1 MGVDR
6 RDYMQPR
13 DPGVRGW
20 WAISSVSH
28 RLIVPNVLVFILWQL
43 PGLRRL
49 MSDQFT
55 VSWHGLFDAGRLW
68 TPLTSAFSHEDLLH
82 LFWNMLGLHWF
93 GPELEQVYGRR
104 NFLLLYLYGGL
115 VSSLAHVTW
124 ERGWGHDVPALGA
137 SGAVMAV
144 VVVTAI
150 LYPQKPMWVWVARL
164 PLWLLATIYLLA
176 DLSGLLRGGTGV
188 AHGGHLG
195 GAAAGALFWWLDLR
209 LFASPGQS
217 EGRQGWPSLGA
228 LFIRLRMAWRWRWR
242 PALARADAAPSPAA
256 AAPRANVDFQTAARV
271 DELLAKI
278 SQGGLGSLTPEE
290 LEFLKQASGKYRRPG
305 T

>member
-13 DPGVRGW
+13 DPGVGGW

-28 RLIVPNVLVFILWQL
+28 RLIVPNLVVFILWQL
-43 PGLRRL
+43 PGLHRF

-55 VSWHGLFDAGRLW
+55 VSWHGLFGELRLW
-68 TPLTSAFSHEDLLH
+68 TVLTSAFSHEGLLH

-93 GPELEQVYGRR
+93 GPDLEQLYGRR

-137 SGAVMAV
+137 SGAVMAI

-150 LYPQKPMWVWVARL
+150 FYPQRQMWVWVAQL
-164 PLWLLATIYLLA
+164 PLWLLATLYLLA
-176 DLSGLLRGGTGV
+176 DFSGLMRGGTGT

-195 GAAAGALFWWLDLR
+195 GAAAGVFFWWFDLR
-209 LFASPGQS
+209 LFASPGQRES
-217 EGRQGWPSLGA
+217 DRPVWPGL
-228 LFIRLRMAWRWRWR
+228 LTRLRMAWRWRWR
-242 PALARADAAPSPAA
+242 PALARAEAPAP
-256 AAPRANVDFQTAARV
+256 PRASVDYETAARV

-278 SQGGLGSLTPEE
+278 SAGGMASLTPDE
-290 LEFLKQASGKYRRPG
+290 LEFLKSASGQYRRP